1 MNPAESSSGEVAKTP
16 ESADLI
22 QVAATDGVGQRLD
35 RYLAG
40 KLADVSRSRLQK
52 WIALGAVSCEQ
63 RALNSKTRLRGHEV
77 LVIEPQPLAADSA
90 FVAEP
95 VEFEVVAQTDA
106 YRVINKRSGLVVHP
120 GAGNWDGTLM
130 NGLLYRF
137 PDLANLPRA
146 GIVHRLDK
154 DTSGLLVVATT
165 ESAREQLIAQLADR
179 SLSRRYLA
187 ICAGHLAAEQTCDGA
202 IGRDA
207 SNRLRM
213 TVRADGKPAL
223 TMVRPLAH
231 GQLNE
236 APVTLV
242 HCQLKTGRTHQIRV
256 HLSHAGYPL
265 IGDRTYGGPAA
276 SEGGSVGDSGAGQM
290 LHAWCLSLSRA
301 VDGQIGS
308 YTAMP
313 PAAFLSVAQRAGLAS
328 ALPGLAGKHDE

>member
-1 MNPAESSSGEVAKTP
+1 MNSAQASSGESAKTP
-16 ESADLI
+16 EGADRI
-22 QVAATDGVGQRLD
+22 EVAATDGIGQRLD

-40 KLADVSRSRLQK
+40 KLPDVSRSRLQK
-52 WIALGAVSCEQ
+52 WIALGAVFCEQ
-63 RALNSKTRLRGHEV
+63 RALTPKTRLRGNEV
-77 LVIEPQPLAADSA
+77 ITVEPQPLAADSA

-95 VEFEVVAQTDA
+95 VEFEVVAQNDA

-120 GAGNWDGTLM
+120 GAGNWQGTLM

-137 PDLANLPRA
+137 PDLAKLPRA

-154 DTSGLLVVATT
+154 DTSGLLVVAAT

-179 SLSRRYLA
+179 SLSRLYLA
-187 ICAGHLAAEQTCDGA
+187 ICAGHLVGEHTCDGA

-223 TMVRPLAH
+223 TKVRALAH
-231 GQLNE
+231 GELNA

-242 HCQLKTGRTHQIRV
+242 HCQLRTGRTHQIRV

-265 IGDRTYGGPAA
+265 VGDRIYGGPAD
-276 SEGGSVGDSGAGQM
+276 GDSGQM

-301 VDGQIGS
+301 VDGQIGA

-313 PAAFLSVAQRAGLAS
+313 PAEFLAVTERAGLVS
-328 ALPGLAGKHDE
+328 ALTDLMSAHDE